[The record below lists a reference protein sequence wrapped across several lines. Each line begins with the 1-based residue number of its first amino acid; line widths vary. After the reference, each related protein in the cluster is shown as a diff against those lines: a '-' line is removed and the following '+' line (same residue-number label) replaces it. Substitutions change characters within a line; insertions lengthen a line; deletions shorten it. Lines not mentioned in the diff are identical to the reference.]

1 MPAAWLAPLLL
12 LHEGLICQQHLLLLL
27 LKVAL
32 GLNHSWEGG
41 AEEIVVE
48 TLIQGEEVQ
57 WDLGRVHSE
66 TEGGWITLVQS
77 CLLLL

>member
-32 GLNHSWEGG
+32 GLGHSWEGG

-57 WDLGRVHSE
+57 WDLCRVTE
-66 TEGGWITLVQS
+66 TEGGWITLVLS